1 MAIEVSTLTEATLE
15 GTGIF
20 DVLMRANKAHLDAE
34 FAKGRIKGSEYAT
47 VYLGSLQ
54 SVMNTA
60 LGFLTQGEK
69 LSLEAQL
76 LEQQI
81 LLAQVE
87 VQKAQAELA
96 ILQADLARIPAQ
108 IAQIESQ
115 TALTDAQ
122 VALTNEQAANA
133 VVEGTVL
140 QAQKCK
146 LDAEYDVLLIQK
158 LKTSEEQAL
167 LAQKR
172 LTEAAQT
179 TALGVD
185 ADSVIGR
192 QKGLYVAQTNG
203 FSRDAEQKAADL
215 MAKTWMTRRTTDD
228 GTVADAT
235 NMLDDASIGRAIN
248 KLLQGVGA

>member
-1 MAIEVSTLTEATLE
+1 
-15 GTGIF
+15 
-20 DVLMRANKAHLDAE
+20 
-34 FAKGRIKGSEYAT
+34 
-47 VYLGSLQ
+47 
-54 SVMNTA
+54 
-60 LGFLTQGEK
+60 
-69 LSLEAQL
+69 
-76 LEQQI
+76 
-81 LLAQVE
+81 
-87 VQKAQAELA
+87 
-96 ILQADLARIPAQ
+96 
-108 IAQIESQ
+108 
-115 TALTDAQ
+115 
-122 VALTNEQAANA
+122 LTNEQAANA